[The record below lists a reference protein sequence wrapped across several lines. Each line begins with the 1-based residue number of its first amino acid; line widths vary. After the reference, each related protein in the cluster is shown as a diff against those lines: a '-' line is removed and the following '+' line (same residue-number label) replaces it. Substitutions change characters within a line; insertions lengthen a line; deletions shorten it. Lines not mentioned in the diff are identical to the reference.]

1 MTVEPDAPAISAI
14 DPPSAPILA
23 YEPLDLR
30 YIRLQRDVGAV
41 TTAILAVPML
51 IATMVV
57 LTERRWTWAIA
68 VWLVA
73 VALMAWFFRT
83 WPAVEYRH
91 RGYRLDTEGIEI
103 KVGVVWRRVMNV
115 PRSRVQHTD
124 VAQGPL
130 ERRHGLGRL
139 IIYTA
144 GTDHARVELPGLAHH
159 DALQIRDRL
168 LPTSSSDAV

>member
-1 MTVEPDAPAISAI
+1 MSVEPDAPAISAP
-14 DPPSAPILA
+14 DAPSAATPA
-23 YEPLDLR
+23 YEQLDPR
-30 YIRLQRDVGAV
+30 YIRLQRDVGWLNTAMLSIPLLV
-41 TTAILAVPML
+41 TAI
-51 IATMVV
+51 VV
-57 LTERRWTWAIA
+57 MTERRWTWAIA

-73 VALMAWFFRT
+73 VVLMAWFLHR
-83 WPAVEYRH
+83 WPAIDYRH
-91 RGYRLDTEGIEI
+91 RGYRLDAEGIEI
-103 KVGVVWRRVMNV
+103 KVGVVWRRVMTV

-168 LPTSSSDAV
+168 LPTTASDAV